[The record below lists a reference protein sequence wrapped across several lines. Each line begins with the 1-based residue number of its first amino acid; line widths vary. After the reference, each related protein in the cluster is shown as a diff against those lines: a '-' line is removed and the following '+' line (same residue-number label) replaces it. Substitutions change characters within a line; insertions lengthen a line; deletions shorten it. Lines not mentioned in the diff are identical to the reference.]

1 MHRSALCLAIVL
13 ISVPLRSQT
22 AEKIPPPTGPLAIG
36 RIGYH
41 WVDRSRPDAKE
52 RTAHRELMVYFWY
65 PAAKSRSAARASYL
79 PGARQFD
86 GMAEVQAGMR
96 RSFGEDWSAI
106 LSGSLRAHAVERAS
120 VAKSGRRFP
129 VVIFSHGA
137 GNTGFDYSALIEDV
151 VSHGY
156 VVAAIEHTVCFLE
169 SPHRIEHTLQQL
181 TVVLGNRPI
190 CLARELTKAHQEIIR
205 GPASQ
210 ILEQIRSLKGEF
222 TLVVGPV
229 AIDREATAGSTDND
243 VVRDFGQ
250 LQEIGAFPSR
260 RALIAELAKRHGR
273 SVRQVYAL
281 ILEHQA
287 AD

>member
-1 MHRSALCLAIVL
+1 MPGTLHVISTPIGNLEDITLRALRLLREVAVIAAEDTRRTAKLLTHYGIQTPTLSYHEHNHRSRLPTLLRRLRDGADVGLVTDAGTPGMSDPGVELVDACLAEGVA
-13 ISVPLRSQT
+13 VNP
-22 AEKIPPPTGPLAIG
+22 
-36 RIGYH
+36 
-41 WVDRSRPDAKE
+41 V
-52 RTAHRELMVYFWY
+52 
-65 PAAKSRSAARASYL
+65 
-79 PGARQFD
+79 PGA
-86 GMAEVQAGMR
+86 
-96 RSFGEDWSAI
+96 
-106 LSGSLRAHAVERAS
+106 
-120 VAKSGRRFP
+120 
-129 VVIFSHGA
+129 
-137 GNTGFDYSALIEDV
+137 SALLAAV
-151 VSHGY
+151 VTSGFPLTPLTWLGFAPHRAKDLSKWLER
-156 VVAAIEHTVCFLE
+156 VAAIEHTVCFLE

-229 AIDREATAGSTDND
+229 TIDRETTAGSTDND